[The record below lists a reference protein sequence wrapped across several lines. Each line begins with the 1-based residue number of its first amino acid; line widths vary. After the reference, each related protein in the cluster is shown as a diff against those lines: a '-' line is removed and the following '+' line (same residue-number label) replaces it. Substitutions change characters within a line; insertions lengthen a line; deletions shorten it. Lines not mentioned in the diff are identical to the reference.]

1 MTKKAEV
8 SNSPIDIGD
17 PKNAMFDSGNFFED
31 LDSSINGGILDEPT
45 KSEPDAGK
53 SASND
58 VQSTKNGDDN
68 SDIENLRQR
77 YQSSST
83 EAKRLNNRLT
93 EIEPYLP
100 ILDAMREDP
109 NLITHVR
116 GYFQGGGQA
125 PVSMKEQL
133 NLDEDFVFDAD
144 AAMSDTSSDSSKLLQ
159 ATIDGVVQKRL
170 NDALMV
176 QQRESAKKSNEA
188 AFRSQHDMSDEE
200 WQNFIQFA
208 KNKSLELE
216 DIWYLKNRE
225 ARDKTITQDVNDQ
238 VSNQMKK
245 AQSKPPSLATASS
258 QDEPNVSVDDQIF
271 DAISSFDTQLEQ
283 AFG

>member
-1 MTKKAEV
+1 M
-8 SNSPIDIGD
+8 
-17 PKNAMFDSGNFFED
+17 
-31 LDSSINGGILDEPT
+31 
-45 KSEPDAGK
+45 
-53 SASND
+53 
-58 VQSTKNGDDN
+58 
-68 SDIENLRQR
+68 
-77 YQSSST
+77 
-83 EAKRLNNRLT
+83 
-93 EIEPYLP
+93 
-100 ILDAMREDP
+100 
-109 NLITHVR
+109 
-116 GYFQGGGQA
+116 
-125 PVSMKEQL
+125 
-133 NLDEDFVFDAD
+133 
-144 AAMSDTSSDSSKLLQ
+144 
-159 ATIDGVVQKRL
+159 QKRL

-245 AQSKPPSLATASS
+245 AQSKPPSLATTSS